1 MSMTGNESQADSD
14 IKADAKSSLIS
25 VTRHRDKDLLTTK
38 CGEFDSLTCSKA
50 GKEENFSLITCLVDE
65 DKFLHG
71 SSKVI
76 DNAILTQAF
85 CFMLFTFASCA
96 PFLRDV
102 QGLFISA
109 NLALSL
115 LK

>member
-85 CFMLFTFASCA
+85 CFMLFTFALCA
-96 PFLRDV
+96 PCLRDV

-115 LK
+115 LI